1 MIFYSIYTKA
11 QRMGILLLPFERRVV
26 GLFFPAVFRGGIAT
40 IWVRWL
46 LCAVILCL
54 IGNVY
59 LPTLGFFCGSL
70 QTLSGPEPLERGLA
84 EDIENVYKLQCSFL
98 HCSERLKEN
107 VLLWDIPCSSNYT
120 NEALG

>member
-1 MIFYSIYTKA
+1 MV
-11 QRMGILLLPFERRVV
+11 RPLLLPFERRVV
-26 GLFFPAVFRGGIAT
+26 GLFFPAVFREGIAT

-54 IGNVY
+54 VGNVY
-59 LPTLGFFCGSL
+59 LPTLGFCYGK
-70 QTLSGPEPLERGLA
+70 PLERGLA

-98 HCSERLKEN
+98 HCRLN
-107 VLLWDIPCSSNYT
+107 IPCSSNYT